1 MWDLGLLAIP
11 KTTRLWN
18 KRLSQ
23 DQLRKRRSG
32 NEGPETNARKRRVR
46 KRTSGNERPET
57 NVRKRK
63 ARETKARKRTVGNE
77 DPEARARK
85 RTPGNEGPRNER
97 PARETKARKR
107 GVLETNTWK
116 PRLGNEGR
124 KRTSRNEGSETWIP
138 KRSFGN
144 KDLERSNY
152 SFKVSAQ
159 SFKGECVS
167 RVSDAIVFFQE

>member
-1 MWDLGLLAIP
+1 MTQPAPGSGCRTWGCWQSRKQPASGTNACP
-11 KTTRLWN
+11 KTNL
-18 KRLSQ
+18 
-23 DQLRKRRSG
+23 
-32 NEGPETNARKRRVR
+32 E
-46 KRTSGNERPET
+46 
-57 NVRKRK
+57 
-63 ARETKARKRTVGNE
+63 NE